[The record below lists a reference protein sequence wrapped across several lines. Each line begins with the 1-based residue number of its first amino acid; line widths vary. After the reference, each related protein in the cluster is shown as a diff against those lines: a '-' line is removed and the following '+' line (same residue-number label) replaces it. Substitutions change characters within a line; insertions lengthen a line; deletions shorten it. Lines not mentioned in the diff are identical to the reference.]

1 MGHHVGSEPGA
12 DLLAVGR
19 LAHERDLV
27 DAVDGAP
34 VVREE
39 PEDVEV
45 LLVPGRYA
53 PLPIFSQFEPE
64 RRESTIFDKDL
75 RKHIFFVCDVVADGL
90 PTAVQ
95 I

>member
-1 MGHHVGSEPGA
+1 M
-12 DLLAVGR
+12 
-19 LAHERDLV
+19 

-53 PLPIFSQFEPE
+53 PLPILSQFEPE

-75 RKHIFFVCDVVADGL
+75 RKHIFFVCDVVADGKAFGL
-90 PTAVQ
+90 SAQ
-95 I
+95 DKDGHYACNLLRSHAA

>member
-1 MGHHVGSEPGA
+1 M
-12 DLLAVGR
+12 
-19 LAHERDLV
+19 

-53 PLPIFSQFEPE
+53 PLPIGAEFESE

-75 RKHIFFVCDVVADGL
+75 RKIFSLFVMLLQMEKPLD
-90 PTAVQ
+90 
-95 I
+95 